1 MSSRQMNTKVV
12 PAVTISSFSVWP
24 EQHPLS
30 LSIVLHL
37 LPGILIGLVFFL
49 IGPFIQSKNLP
60 PFVAQ
65 SIADLVVLTPFV
77 LGFLFYQGYKKNGRL
92 SLKGIVLYREK
103 ISLRSYLLYVP
114 IVLVA
119 SGLIPLLAPVSKFIF
134 AGLFWKWPATYN
146 LTPDLS
152 IFTRSTLIFSYLVNF
167 LVIGLLTPI
176 LEELYFRGFLLPRLS
191 RFGIWAVPL
200 HSVLFGFFHVWTPW
214 MVVARAIGLLPFI
227 YVAQRKQNIY
237 IGMIAHILANMMDVI
252 AGVMFI
258 LKM

>member
-1 MSSRQMNTKVV
+1 MNTKVV
-12 PAVTISSFSVWP
+12 PATTISSSSVGA